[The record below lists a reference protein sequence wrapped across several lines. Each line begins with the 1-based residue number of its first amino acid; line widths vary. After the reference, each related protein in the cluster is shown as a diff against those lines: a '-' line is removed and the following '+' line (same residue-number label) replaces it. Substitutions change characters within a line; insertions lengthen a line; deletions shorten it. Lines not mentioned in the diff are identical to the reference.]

1 MKYFAMN
8 DLEKKTMPICFTADQ
23 LKLIEVF
30 SKKRGMFNL
39 GQAIEDIIRKTG
51 SQKLIQTSIN
61 QNSIHGYYDR

>member
-8 DLEKKTMPICFTADQ
+8 DLEKKTMPICFTSDQ

-39 GQAIEDIIRKTG
+39 GQAIEDIIKKTS
-51 SQKLIQTSIN
+51 SQKLSQTSIN
-61 QNSIHGYYDR
+61 QNSSHGYYDT